1 MKRDEIEIREAIGA
15 GQKALASL
23 EEADRS
29 LSGASS
35 WGLWDMIGGGLFSTM
50 IKHSKINDAAACI
63 EQAKADLMRFRR
75 ELSDVDISDEI
86 GIEVGSFLTFA
97 DYFFDGLI
105 ADWMVQSKIQAASGQ
120 VRDAAD
126 QVRRI
131 LASLEQMQ
139 NES

>member
-1 MKRDEIEIREAIGA
+1 MKRDEIEIREAVTA
-15 GQKALASL
+15 GEKALASL
-23 EEADRS
+23 DEAGRY

-50 IKHSKINDAAACI
+50 IKHSKIKDASDCM
-63 EQAKADLMRFRR
+63 ERAKTDLKTFRR

-97 DYFFDGLI
+97 DYFFDGLV
-105 ADWMVQSKIQAASGQ
+105 ADWMVQSKIQDASNQ
-120 VRDAAD
+120 VQEAAD

-131 LASLEQMQ
+131 LASLERMK
-139 NES
+139 NE